1 MLARAYCR
9 PCLPLTECLYHT
21 QPGSPAG
28 SKEIPVPEANGA
40 LAEKGYNG
48 KLLNVNLTT
57 GEITVET
64 PEDSFYR
71 SYLGGYGIGAR
82 YLWDRVP
89 KGADPLGPDNML
101 GMYAGLLTGTPLF
114 GQRWQVVCKSPLTGG
129 WGDANCGGDFGG
141 VLKLSGW
148 DGITFTGKAEKP
160 VYLLIEDDKYELRD
174 ASDMWGQLAIE
185 NEMELKNRHGKRAS
199 VANIGP
205 AGETLSLISGVCND
219 HGRLAARS
227 GVGAVMGSKNLKA
240 VVAVAERKVIAQTPE
255 TIKMLR
261 TNLDDFVKPL
271 KDFFHTFGT
280 TGITAGSAL
289 NGDSPVKN
297 WGGVGIVDFGE
308 DAKKIDGGS
317 TINPKMEKSYGCWRC
332 PMACGAESVESTNPK
347 YPYPHHTHRPE
358 YEAMGAFGTMNLMAD
373 PDALIYLNHLC
384 NEYGFDVISAG
395 GTVSFAIECYENGIL
410 TKEDTDGLEL
420 RWGDPDA
427 IVELTKMMGERRGI
441 GAILADGVKVA
452 AEKIGRGSE
461 KYAMHI
467 GGQELPMHDPKLQ
480 PEYHTT
486 YRLDPTPAR
495 HTQYEG
501 NKRLGK
507 IPPAPKDSKDYAN
520 RGEHHKGASEYMH
533 VVNAGGMCQFVMMAA
548 NTANMPTWFNAVTG
562 WDMDVD
568 EMLAIGERI
577 ANLRMAYEVR
587 EGGNP
592 RKRPV
597 PDRVSGISTEA
608 THTGPLEGVVLN
620 TDLLETDYLKAC
632 DWDVETCAPSKAKL
646 EAVGLPEVAAA
657 LHA

>member
-1 MLARAYCR
+1 MAEATTAAT
-9 PCLPLTECLYHT
+9 LT
-21 QPGSPAG
+21 
-28 SKEIPVPEANGA
+28 
-40 LAEKGYNG
+40 EKGYNG
-48 KLLNVNLTT
+48 KILNVNLTT
-57 GEITVET
+57 GEISVER
-64 PEDSFYR
+64 PDESVYR
-71 SYLGGYGIGAR
+71 QYLGGYGIGAR
-82 YLWDRVP
+82 MLWDRVP
-89 KGADPLGPDNML
+89 QGADPLGPDNML
-101 GMYAGLLTGTPLF
+101 GMFAGLLTGTPLF

-141 VLKLSGW
+141 AMKLAGW
-148 DGITFTGKAEKP
+148 DGIMFFGKAEKP
-160 VYLLIEDDKYELRD
+160 MYLVIEDDKFELKD
-174 ASDMWGQLAIE
+174 ASDQWGQLAIE
-185 NEMELKNRHGKRAS
+185 NENMLKGRYGKKAS

-205 AGETLSLISGVCND
+205 SSEKLSLISGVCND

-227 GVGAVMGSKNLKA
+227 GVGAVMGSKNLKS
-240 VVAVAERKVIAQTPE
+240 VVVLTDRKVIAQTPE

-261 TNLDDFVKPL
+261 ANLDDFVKPL

-297 WGGVGIVDFGE
+297 WGGVGVVDF
-308 DAKKIDGGS
+308 DYAAKIDGGS

-384 NEYGFDVISAG
+384 NDYGLDVISAG
-395 GTVSFAIECYENGIL
+395 ATISFAIECYQNGIL
-410 TKEDTDGLEL
+410 TKEDTDGIELNWNDPDCIVAVLEL
-420 RWGDPDA
+420 
-427 IVELTKMMGERRGI
+427 MGKREGI
-441 GAILADGVKVA
+441 GDVLADGVKVA
-452 AEKIGRGSE
+452 AERIGRGAE
-461 KYAMHI
+461 AYAIHI
-467 GGQELPMHDPKLQ
+467 GGQEPPMHDPKLQ

-486 YRLDPTPAR
+486 YKLDPTPAR

-507 IPPAPKDSKDYAN
+507 IPPAPKDFKDYAN

-533 VVNAGGMCQFVMMAA
+533 VVNSGGMCQFIMMAA
-548 NTANMPTWFNAVTG
+548 NTANMPSWFNAVTG

-568 EMLAIGERI
+568 EMLEVGERVG
-577 ANLRMAYEVR
+577 NLRMAYEVR

-592 RKRPV
+592 RQRPV
-597 PDRVSGISTEA
+597 HDRMTGKSTEA
-608 THTGPLEGVVLN
+608 THTGPLQGIVLD
-620 TDLLETDYLKAC
+620 TETLEVDFLNAC
-632 DWDVETCAPSKAKL
+632 DWDTESCKPSAAKL
-646 EAVGLPEVAAA
+646 ESLGLKDVATA

>member
-1 MLARAYCR
+1 MAEATAAAT
-9 PCLPLTECLYHT
+9 LT
-21 QPGSPAG
+21 
-28 SKEIPVPEANGA
+28 
-40 LAEKGYNG
+40 EKGYNG
-48 KLLNVNLTT
+48 KILNVNLST
-57 GEITVET
+57 GEITVEQ
-64 PEDSFYR
+64 PDESLYR
-71 SYLGGYGIGAR
+71 QYLGGYGIGAR
-82 YLWDRVP
+82 MLWDRVP
-89 KGADPLGPDNML
+89 QGADPLGPDNML
-101 GMYAGLLTGTPLF
+101 GMFAGLLTGTPLF

-141 VLKLSGW
+141 AMKLAGW
-148 DGITFTGKAEKP
+148 DGIMFFGKAEKP
-160 VYLLIEDDKYELRD
+160 MYLVIEDDKVELKD
-174 ASDMWGQLAIE
+174 ASDQWGQLAIE
-185 NEMELKNRHGKRAS
+185 NETMLKGRYGKKAS
-199 VANIGP
+199 IANIGP
-205 AGETLSLISGVCND
+205 SSEKLSLISGVCND

-227 GVGAVMGSKNLKA
+227 GVGAVMGSKNLKS
-240 VVAVAERKVIAQTPE
+240 VVVLTDRKVIAQTPE

-261 TNLDDFVKPL
+261 SNLDDFVKPL

-280 TGITAGSAL
+280 TGITAASAL

-297 WGGVGIVDFGE
+297 WGGVGVVDF
-308 DAKKIDGGS
+308 DYAAQIDGGS

-395 GTVSFAIECYENGIL
+395 ATISFAIECYQNGIL

-420 RWGDPDA
+420 NWNDPDC
-427 IVELTKMMGERRGI
+427 IVDVLNLMGKREGI
-441 GAILADGVKVA
+441 GDILADGVKVA
-452 AEKIGRGSE
+452 AERIGRGAE
-461 KYAMHI
+461 AYAIHI

-507 IPPAPKDSKDYAN
+507 IPPAPKDFKDYAN

-533 VVNAGGMCQFVMMAA
+533 VVNSGGMCQFIMMAA
-548 NTANMPTWFNAVTG
+548 NTANMPDWFNAVTG
-562 WDMDVD
+562 WDMSLD
-568 EMLAIGERI
+568 EMLEVGERVG
-577 ANLRMAYEVR
+577 NLRMAYEVR

-592 RKRPV
+592 RQRPV
-597 PDRVSGISTEA
+597 HDRITGKSTEA
-608 THTGPLEGVVLN
+608 THTGPLQGVVLD
-620 TDLLETDYLKAC
+620 TETLEVDFLNAC
-632 DWDVETCAPSKAKL
+632 DWDTESCKPSASKL
-646 EAVGLPEVAAA
+646 ESLGLKEVAAA